1 MAAAV
6 LLLIFLAFLFK
17 IRHNMRDFAVN
28 FEAGQR
34 LRLAETLYRE
44 SDEHYQFKYLP
55 VSALLYAPLTI
66 LPLPAA
72 KAVWYGLILIFSAL
86 LIYLSH
92 RWMPYPPEE
101 RHYLWLLSPLI
112 LLKYFFREWD
122 LGQINTIVTVTLLC
136 MIAQLSEASHKKS
149 PRHEVLAGVLWG
161 VGVALK
167 PYAMLFLPY
176 LILKQKWKA
185 VLSGILSLG
194 AAILL
199 PSLYYG
205 FQGNWLVHKEWFFS
219 LSKSTPNLLGT
230 QDNISVFGFFNKW
243 LGDNPHALW
252 LTGAAIACLALLV
265 FWMIVW
271 GWRRPQT
278 TFLEGATLLLCIPL
292 VSPLG
297 WDYTLIMGLPLLML
311 VLAHF
316 TRFSRIWRIVLV
328 LNLMVVF
335 ITFYDAFGSQA
346 YSAFMS
352 WSVTTMN
359 FLLILGSGFYLRLR
373 HVC

>member
-1 MAAAV
+1 MTAV
-6 LLLIFLAFLFK
+6 LLMLFVLAFLLK
-17 IRHNMRDFAVN
+17 IRHNMRDFEVN

-55 VSALLYAPLTI
+55 VSALLYAPLTV

-86 LIYLSH
+86 LIYLSQ
-92 RWMPYPPEE
+92 RWLPKSSDE

-122 LGQINTIVTVTLLC
+122 LGQINTVVTVTLLY
-136 MIAQLSEASHKKS
+136 MIVQLSKDSHKKF
-149 PRHEVLAGVLWG
+149 PRNEVLAGVLWG
-161 VGVALK
+161 VAVALK
-167 PYAMLFLPY
+167 PYAALFLPY

-194 AAILL
+194 AALLL
-199 PSLYYG
+199 PSYYYG
-205 FQGNWLVHKEWFFS
+205 FPGNWLVHKEWFVS

-230 QDNISVFGFFNKW
+230 QDNISVFALFNKW
-243 LGDNPHALW
+243 LGDSPMALW
-252 LTGAAIACLALLV
+252 LTGAAIVCLALLV
-265 FWMIVW
+265 FWMVVW

-292 VSPLG
+292 VSPMG

-316 TRFSRIWRIVLV
+316 TDFSRVWRIVLV

-335 ITFYDAFGSQA
+335 LSFYDVLGPQA

-352 WSVTTMN
+352 WSVTTLS
-359 FLLILGSGFYLRLR
+359 FLLILGFGLYLRLR